1 MSPAEI
7 LERATVEGVSVMLSS
22 MDTIR
27 VTGDQSAVDRWLPTI
42 RDNKPSILRE
52 LQRELRREKVL
63 ALLEAQADKRYA
75 IYVAD
80 ASTDPVVV
88 AVGVRNIATFEM
100 EIPLKY
106 YDGMELLELVEKY
119 GVEKQAN
126 I

>member
-7 LERATVEGVSVMLSS
+7 LERATVEGVSVALSS

-52 LQRELRREKVL
+52 LHRELRREKVL

-75 IYVAD
+75 IYVTD

-106 YDGMELLELVEKY
+106 YDGMELLELVESY
-119 GVEKQAN
+119 GVEKQA
-126 I
+126 